1 MRAELPKDDPRLLL
15 AFLFN
20 ARLTKGPVRK
30 KIMKN
35 YAKGGMNMKK
45 LGSLALLLFFLFAVS
60 TAGADDLMKRAQAR
74 FKPIPKTVAEMKGKS
89 FTPQKMELGKML
101 YFEPRLSSSALIS
114 CNTCHNVGMGG
125 ADFQETSIGHRWQKG
140 PRNAP
145 TVLNSVFNIAQF
157 WDGRAEDLKQQAKGP
172 LQASVEM
179 NNTPELAIKTLK
191 SMPEY
196 VALFKKAFPGQADPV
211 TFDNMA
217 EAIEAFEATLL
228 TPDSPFDRYLEGNK
242 DALNEA
248 QKEGL
253 KLFMD
258 KGCVTCHG
266 GINMGG
272 EAYFPFGLVEKPKA
286 EIIAGDT
293 GRYKITHSK
302 SDEYVFKA
310 PSLRNID
317 LTLPYFHSGKVWDL
331 KEAMKVMGVAQ
342 LGAMLTD
349 EEADKIGSFLRT
361 TTGVQPK
368 VEYPILPAPTEQTPK
383 PKLD

>member
-1 MRAELPKDDPRLLL
+1 
-15 AFLFN
+15 
-20 ARLTKGPVRK
+20 
-30 KIMKN
+30 
-35 YAKGGMNMKK
+35 MKK
-45 LGSLALLLFFLFAVS
+45 LGSLALLAFFLFAVS
-60 TAGADDLMKRAQAR
+60 TAGADDDLMTRAQTR

-172 LQASVEM
+172 VQASVEM

-196 VALFKKAFPGQADPV
+196 VALFKKAFPSQADPV

-310 PSLRNID
+310 PSLRNIE
-317 LTLPYFHSGKVWDL
+317 LTPPYFHSGKVWDL
-331 KEAMKVMGVAQ
+331 KETISVMGVAQ
-342 LGAMLTD
+342 LGAKLTS
-349 EEADKIGSFLRT
+349 EEVDKIGRFLKT

>member
-1 MRAELPKDDPRLLL
+1 
-15 AFLFN
+15 
-20 ARLTKGPVRK
+20 
-30 KIMKN
+30 MKRIGFITV
-35 YAKGGMNMKK
+35 AM
-45 LGSLALLLFFLFAVS
+45 ALLMFAASAVL
-60 TAGADDLMKRAQAR
+60 AEDEVMKRAQGM
-74 FKPIPKTVAEMKGKS
+74 FKPVPATVPEMKGKS
-89 FTPQKMELGKML
+89 FTPAKVELGKML

-145 TVLNSVFNIAQF
+145 TVLNSVFNMAQF

-172 LQASVEM
+172 VQASVEM
-179 NNTPELAIKTLK
+179 NNTPEMAMKALK

-196 VALFKKAFPGQADPV
+196 IALFKKVFPGQPDAV

-228 TPDSPFDRYLEGNK
+228 TPDSPFDQYLRGK
-242 DALNEA
+242 GDALSPV

-253 KLFMD
+253 KLYME
-258 KGCVTCHG
+258 KGCGTCHS

-272 EAYFPFGLVEKPKA
+272 ASYFPFGLVERPRS

-293 GRYKITHSK
+293 GRYKITQSK

-317 LTLPYFHSGKVWDL
+317 LTPPYFHSGKVWSL
-331 KEAMKVMGVAQ
+331 KETVQVMGSAQ
-342 LGAMLTD
+342 LGATLTAD
-349 EEADKIGSFLRT
+349 EADKIVGFLKSA
-361 TTGVQPK
+361 TGVQPK
-368 VEYPILPAPTEQTPK
+368 VEYPILPAPTDQTPK

>member
-1 MRAELPKDDPRLLL
+1 LSLVL
-15 AFLFN
+15 A
-20 ARLTKGPVRK
+20 VVV
-30 KIMKN
+30 
-35 YAKGGMNMKK
+35 
-45 LGSLALLLFFLFAVS
+45 AL
-60 TAGADDLMKRAQAR
+60 TAGAAVAADDLMQLAQKR
-74 FKPIPKTVAEMKGKS
+74 FKPIPKGIPQIKGKS
-89 FTPQKMELGKML
+89 FSHEKIELGRML
-101 YFEPRLSSSALIS
+101 YFEPRLSASALIS
-114 CNTCHNVGMGG
+114 CNTCHNVGLGG
-125 ADFQETSIGHRWQKG
+125 ADFQETSVGHRWQKG

-145 TVLNSVFNIAQF
+145 TVLNSVFNMAQF

-172 LQASVEM
+172 VQASVEM
-179 NNTPELAIKTLK
+179 NNTPEATIAVLK

-196 VALFKKAFPGQADPV
+196 PALFKKAFPGQADPV
-211 TFDNMA
+211 TFDSMA

-228 TPDSPFDRYLEGNK
+228 TPQSPFDQFLEGKK
-242 DALNEA
+242 DALTTQ

-253 KLFMD
+253 KTFME

-272 EAYFPFGLVEKPKA
+272 EAYFPFGLVERPRS

-293 GRYKITHSK
+293 GRFKITQSK

-317 LTLPYFHSGKVWDL
+317 LTPPYFHSGKVWVL
-331 KEAMKVMGVAQ
+331 KEAVKIMGSAQ
-342 LGAMLTD
+342 LGTLITD
-349 EEADKIGSFLRT
+349 AEADKIVAFLKS

-368 VEYPILPAPTEQTPK
+368 VEHPILPAPTGQTPK

>member
-1 MRAELPKDDPRLLL
+1 MRREEGIMKFRRRHGSLILLL
-15 AFLFN
+15 IVMLMPA
-20 ARLTKGPVRK
+20 
-30 KIMKN
+30 
-35 YAKGGMNMKK
+35 
-45 LGSLALLLFFLFAVS
+45 LAV
-60 TAGADDLMKRAQAR
+60 AGDDLMETARKR
-74 FKPIPKTVAEMKGKS
+74 FKPIPKTVHDIQGKT
-89 FTPQKMELGKML
+89 FTSEKIALGKML

-125 ADFQETSIGHRWQKG
+125 ADFQETSVGHRWQKG

-145 TVLNSVFNIAQF
+145 TVLNSIFNIAQF

-172 LQASVEM
+172 VQASVEM
-179 NNTPELAIKTLK
+179 NNTPEMAMKAIK

-196 VALFKKAFPGQADPV
+196 VALFQKTFPGQTDPV

-228 TPDSPFDRYLEGNK
+228 TPQSSFDQFLEGRQ
-242 DALNEA
+242 DALTAA

-253 KLFMD
+253 KIFMD

-272 EAYFPFGLVEKPKA
+272 EAYFPFGLVERPRS

-293 GRYKITHSK
+293 GRYKITQLK

-317 LTLPYFHSGKVWDL
+317 LTTPYFHSGKVWSL
-331 KEAMKVMGVAQ
+331 KEAVRIMGSAQ
-342 LGAMLTD
+342 LGATLTD
-349 EEADKIGSFLRT
+349 TEVDKIIGFLKT
-361 TTGVQPK
+361 TTGIQPK
-368 VEYPILPAPTEQTPK
+368 VEYPILPAPTEQTPQ